1 MVPSAPSSG
10 PLAIHVWYRRVDT
23 INRFQWSISIIR
35 LWLLVLPVPHSPC
48 RVLEGGGALSGDNFS
63 TIFPG
68 DFRPHQD
75 PGVSHFYGVSSCP
88 LIGRMRMRVASD
100 WPSFCFDNLTATSQP
115 SRLLSLLKSPL
126 TSLVIA
132 IRLSHLT
139 WHKSPSKSHQN
150 IIDHTQHIKDSDS
163 ESLTLVK
170 SVTFVLSF
178 MTHRLTFPRMSFWCL
193 GRSLTKGGD
202 DGRTLWGIKPSIITI
217 IVTDNC
223 LLKAEFTCEADDD
236 KVQCCNIF
244 TF

>member
-1 MVPSAPSSG
+1 
-10 PLAIHVWYRRVDT
+10 
-23 INRFQWSISIIR
+23 
-35 LWLLVLPVPHSPC
+35 
-48 RVLEGGGALSGDNFS
+48 
-63 TIFPG
+63 
-68 DFRPHQD
+68 
-75 PGVSHFYGVSSCP
+75 
-88 LIGRMRMRVASD
+88 MRMRVASD

-126 TSLVIA
+126 TSLVIV

-150 IIDHTQHIKDSDS
+150 ILYHTLLKRYWLTISHTLSDY
-163 ESLTLVK
+163 
-170 SVTFVLSF
+170 FYPCCRC
-178 MTHRLTFPRMSFWCL
+178 MTHRLTFPKMSFWCL